1 MNCYRHQENSAI
13 GICKSCMKGLCP
25 TCAVEVGNSL
35 ACKNS
40 CEENVR
46 KINESQINQSI
57 IQPFAK
63 VAQKAGPIFLTVYG
77 LYLVV
82 YWSGLVKQY
91 ADYGMVGLGVICL
104 VGGIVLGYKGFFS
117 K

>member
-1 MNCYRHQENSAI
+1 
-13 GICKSCMKGLCP
+13 MKGLCP